1 MTDSMPTIL
10 AAYAAVFLTVI
21 VMMPVANRIAARV
34 GAVATPRSDR
44 SNPRT
49 VPTLGGVAIFSGLL
63 VATLLLPLAQVDRLA
78 VLVGLV
84 TLFVV
89 GLADDLRHL
98 SAMRRLAIE
107 AVLGGAFV
115 AVVTEGL
122 TPEGGPAAVILGV
135 VAIQV
140 AVNAT
145 NLTDN
150 ADGLAATLSIA
161 TAGTLVVA
169 AALADLATPNAT
181 IAAAVGVA
189 ALAFLIFNRP
199 PARVFMGDCGSLV
212 IGFGLAA
219 ASVLIVRDA
228 LLIPGSTHVAT
239 AMAIPW
245 RGHSRWGT
253 WAWWW

>member
-1 MTDSMPTIL
+1 M
-10 AAYAAVFLTVI
+10 
-21 VMMPVANRIAARV
+21 
-34 GAVATPRSDR
+34 
-44 SNPRT
+44 
-49 VPTLGGVAIFSGLL
+49 
-63 VATLLLPLAQVDRLA
+63 
-78 VLVGLV
+78 LVGLV

-98 SAMRRLAIE
+98 TAMRRLVIE

-122 TPEGGPAAVILGV
+122 TPELRFAAVILGV
-135 VAIQV
+135 VAIPV

-212 IGFGLAA
+212 IGFALAA

-228 LLIPGSTHVAT
+228 LLFRAQPTWRRRWRF
-239 AMAIPW
+239 PW
-245 RGHSRWGT
+245 HGHFRWAT
-253 WAWWW
+253 WAWSW